1 MATEPPAPPRG
12 TNPPPAGGGSPGIDW
27 RRNLAALWFA
37 EFTAI
42 FGFSFAF
49 PFLSIFIHHDLGVP
63 SGRELDLWTAAAGSV
78 SGLSMAIASPIWGV
92 LGDRLGRKPMLIRSM
107 VGGALTVGLIFF
119 VQTPLQLVILRFLQ
133 GATSGTVA
141 AATALVAVETPRNR
155 VGWALGVV
163 TSAVA
168 LGSAV
173 GPVVGGFAG
182 AAFGLRLVFLGGGI
196 LLLTST
202 IPVFLIVRE
211 SPLRRRDPARLGTL
225 ALIKQ
230 KPGAQRS
237 LTVLISAQGLVSVAN
252 SATQQL
258 LVLRLLEMLTS
269 GVAAVTGIAFG
280 LSGIATSA
288 AAIFYTTITRRI
300 GYIRT
305 TGLAALLMA
314 VAIGLIAVAPWVA
327 VVVGAVAL
335 NGLLSGV
342 VIPATASMIG
352 LETPSEA
359 QSTVFGINASSVAF
373 GFFLGPL
380 IGGGVAATEGVP
392 AALGVVAVLA
402 VVLAV
407 LLFRGTREPAR

>member
-1 MATEPPAPPRG
+1 
-12 TNPPPAGGGSPGIDW
+12 
-27 RRNLAALWFA
+27 LAALWFA

-49 PFLSIFIHHDLGVP
+49 PFLSIFISQDLGVHP
-63 SGRELDLWTAAAGSV
+63 GRDLDLWTAAAGSA
-78 SGLSMAIASPIWGV
+78 SGLAMAIVSPIWGI
-92 LGDRLGRKPMLIRSM
+92 LGDRLGRKPMLVRSM
-107 VGGALTVGLIFF
+107 VGGALTVGLIYF
-119 VQTPLQLVILRFLQ
+119 VHTPEQLVVLRFLQ

-173 GPVVGGFAG
+173 GPVVGGFAA

-196 LLLTST
+196 LLLIST

-230 KPGAQRS
+230 RPGAVRG
-237 LTVLISAQGLVSVAN
+237 LTGLIAAQGLASVAN
-252 SATQQL
+252 SATQVL
-258 LVLRLLEMLTS
+258 VVLRLLEMVST

-280 LSGIATSA
+280 LAGVATSGA
-288 AAIFYTTITRRI
+288 AVFYTFVTRRL
-300 GYIRT
+300 GYVRT
-305 TGLAALLMA
+305 TALAAVLMA
-314 VAIGLIAVAPWVA
+314 MAIALIGVAPWEA

-335 NGLLSGV
+335 NGLFSGV
-342 VIPATASMIG
+342 IVPATASMIG
-352 LETPSEA
+352 LETPTEA
-359 QSTVFGINASSVAF
+359 QSTIFGINASSVAL
-373 GFFLGPL
+373 GFFFGPL
-380 IGGGVAATEGVP
+380 VAGGVAATAGVP
-392 AALGVVAVLA
+392 AALGVIALIAVG
-402 VVLAV
+402 LAV
-407 LLFRGTREPAR
+407 LLATSTREPAR